1 MDELRLLVA
10 EKRRK
15 DRLQH
20 LNNFQKT
27 GRVVSLAPDV
37 GSAPFDHLHSTSQ
50 AEPNATGF
58 QPEGRQKA
66 RRVMDNFLLAI
77 EVLAVIGLMLVI
89 YSGIQMLQDLNAQFA
104 RSLVSP
110 TLTPTS
116 FMAPVVLP
124 SGHTSPSSPGGAR
137 PNHEE
142 VPPQLRRVYQ
152 TQSKLPSPTPGVE
165 HAIRIQIS
173 AINLDA
179 PIVQGD
185 GWEELKQGVA
195 QHIGSAN
202 PGQAGNLVLSAHNDV
217 FGELFRHLD
226 WLESGDEIIV
236 YTHENSY
243 SYIVSN
249 TQIVAPTAVEVM
261 APTSEPTVTLISC
274 YPYLVDNQR
283 IVVQA
288 SLQENNE

>member
-1 MDELRLLVA
+1 MA

-20 LNNFQKT
+20 LDNFRKT
-27 GRVVSLAPDV
+27 GRVVSLEPDI
-37 GSAPFDHLHSTSQ
+37 GTTPFDNLHSTSQ
-50 AEPNATGF
+50 AEPFATGF
-58 QPEGRQKA
+58 QPEGPQKA

-77 EVLAVIGLMLVI
+77 EVLAVIGLLLVI

-110 TLTPTS
+110 TLAPTS
-116 FMAPVVLP
+116 PMVPVVLP

-142 VPPQLRRVYQ
+142 VPPQLRQVYQ
-152 TQSKLPSPTPGVE
+152 TQAKIPSPTPAVE

-173 AINLDA
+173 AIHVDA
-179 PIVQGD
+179 PVVQGD
-185 GWEELKQGVA
+185 SWEELKQGVA

-202 PGQAGNLVLSAHNDV
+202 PGQAGNMVLSAHNDV

-226 WLESGDEIIV
+226 HLKPGDEIVV

-243 SYIVSN
+243 SYIVSS

-261 APTSEPTVTLISC
+261 APTSEPIVTLISC

-288 SLQENNE
+288 GLQENND